1 MQALLTVIVI
11 WLSANFDLPTI
22 HEHPRVEF
30 LPASK
35 IATLRHTARP
45 SSGQL
50 DETGAPTQAG
60 QRATMAVYDDATK
73 TISLPEDWTGS
84 TPAEVSILVH
94 EMVHHLQNLG
104 KQRFECPQERER
116 LAYAAQEKWLG
127 LFGHDLMSDFEI
139 DPFTLL
145 VSTRCIY

>member
-50 DETGAPTQAG
+50 DETSAPAPAG
-60 QRATMAVYDDATK
+60 QRATVAVYDDATK
-73 TISLPEDWTGS
+73 TISLPEGWTGS

-127 LFGHDLMSDFEI
+127 LFGHDLLSDFEI

>member
-35 IATLRHTARP
+35 IATLRHTGRP

-50 DETGAPTQAG
+50 DGTSAPAPAG
-60 QRATMAVYDDATK
+60 QRATVAVYDDATK
-73 TISLPEDWTGS
+73 TISLPEGWTGS

-104 KQRFECPQERER
+104 KQRFECPQEREK
-116 LAYAAQEKWLG
+116 LAYAAQEKWLS
-127 LFGHDLMSDFEI
+127 LFGHDLLSDFEI